1 MKLSV
6 TVGEVRHE
14 VFFDE
19 AYGQRKV
26 ELDGT
31 PIELTLLR
39 LDGCRL
45 RCTLDGRPVD
55 ALVTGQL
62 PDLVV
67 DAGDG
72 PWHVSVEESRLA
84 DVRKIAQHASH
95 VAVATQ
101 LKAPMPGL
109 VTRVLVA
116 QGDTV
121 APGTP
126 ILVMEAM
133 KMENELR
140 APGAGR
146 VKGIRVRPGEAVELG
161 SVLVDFEPP
170 DSAGKT

>member
-1 MKLSV
+1 MKLTV
-6 TVGEVRHE
+6 VVGEKRHE
-14 VFFDE
+14 VLFDE
-19 AYGQRKV
+19 AYGKRKLEV
-26 ELDGT
+26 DGK
-31 PIELTLLR
+31 PVQLTLLR

-62 PDLVV
+62 PELVV
-67 DAGDG
+67 DAGLG
-72 PWHVSVEESRLA
+72 PRQVSVEESRFA
-84 DVRKIAQHASH
+84 DVRRISGHASRP
-95 VAVATQ
+95 AVATQ

-140 APGAGR
+140 SPGAGR
-146 VKGIRVRPGEAVELG
+146 VKAIRIRPGEAVELG

-170 DSAGKT
+170 DSTGKA